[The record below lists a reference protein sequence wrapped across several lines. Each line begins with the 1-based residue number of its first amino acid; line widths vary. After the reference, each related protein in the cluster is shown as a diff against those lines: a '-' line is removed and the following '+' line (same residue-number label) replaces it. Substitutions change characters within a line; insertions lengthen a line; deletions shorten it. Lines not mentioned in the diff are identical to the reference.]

1 MNQNQYQVWIC
12 CELYERGYQHQ
23 DPPFRY
29 RPILAVGEYF
39 GIIEHRYREYYKK
52 IGISM
57 KLLPIKQIE
66 TIDDFYS
73 EYEVADAIPLDE
85 SIGVEVNKI
94 NSVSIEKN
102 PSQDIS
108 QINLPDCSGFRFQN
122 TISSFEEI
130 GANYKIGDL
139 FLLRG
144 HLVTAIKSCEGD
156 KVNPDDFK
164 NIESSELNHYFLG
177 IDASRYHFYAIEENG
192 WFDYKL
198 TTDEFSILGYALTEK
213 AYVYHVNP
221 TTEEYYEE
229 INQSI
234 IHNHP
239 SKKYLFKLYTTEK
252 KELTDRVKK
261 LMKQELEKTPDK
273 SYINRGLGLY
283 YDRDYF
289 EKKKN
294 PIVFIFYD
302 DIPINLLSEIYHTSL
317 EVDCYCF
324 DTKRRTLQSL
334 NELKKGVNEDE
345 IRRLYHLR

>member
-52 IGISM
+52 IGLSM

-66 TIDDFYS
+66 TIHDFYS
-73 EYEVADAIPLDE
+73 EYEIENAIPLNE
-85 SIGVEVNKI
+85 
-94 NSVSIEKN
+94 
-102 PSQDIS
+102 IS
-108 QINLPDCSGFRFQN
+108 QTNLPDCSGFRFQN

-130 GANYKIGDL
+130 RANYKIGDL

-144 HLVTAIKSCEGD
+144 HLVTAIKPCEGD
-156 KVNPDDFK
+156 KVNSDDFK

-198 TTDEFSILGYALTEK
+198 TTNEFSILGYALTEK

-221 TTEEYYEE
+221 TSEEYYEE

-302 DIPINLLSEIYHTSL
+302 DIPINLLSEIYDTSL

-324 DTKRRTLQSL
+324 DTKTRTLQSL

>member
-52 IGISM
+52 IGLSM

-66 TIDDFYS
+66 TIHDFYS
-73 EYEVADAIPLDE
+73 EYKIEDAIPLNE
-85 SIGVEVNKI
+85 
-94 NSVSIEKN
+94 
-102 PSQDIS
+102 IS
-108 QINLPDCSGFRFQN
+108 QTNLPDCSGFRFQN

-130 GANYKIGDL
+130 RSNYKIGDL

-164 NIESSELNHYFLG
+164 NMESSELNHYFLG

-198 TTDEFSILGYALTEK
+198 TTNEFSILGYALTEK

-324 DTKRRTLQSL
+324 DTKTKRLQSL
-334 NELKKGVNEDE
+334 NELKKGGNEKW
-345 IRRLYHLR
+345 IR

>member
-66 TIDDFYS
+66 TIHDFYS
-73 EYEVADAIPLDE
+73 EYEIEDAIPLNE
-85 SIGVEVNKI
+85 
-94 NSVSIEKN
+94 
-102 PSQDIS
+102 IS
-108 QINLPDCSGFRFQN
+108 QTNLPDCSGFRFQN

-144 HLVTAIKSCEGD
+144 HLVIAIKSCEGN
-156 KVNPDDFK
+156 KVNPDDFI
-164 NIESSELNHYFLG
+164 NIESSEPNHYFLG
-177 IDASRYHFYAIEENG
+177 GDASRYHFYAIEEKG

-221 TTEEYYEE
+221 TSEEYYEE

-234 IHNHP
+234 IRNHP

-294 PIVFIFYD
+294 PIIFIFYD
-302 DIPINLLSEIYHTSL
+302 DIPINLLGEIYHTSL

-324 DTKRRTLQSL
+324 DTKTRTLQSL
-334 NELKKGVNEDE
+334 NELKKGMNEDE

>member
-39 GIIEHRYREYYKK
+39 GIIEHQYREYYKK
-52 IGISM
+52 IGLSM

-66 TIDDFYS
+66 TIHDFYS
-73 EYEVADAIPLDE
+73 EYEIEDAIPLNE
-85 SIGVEVNKI
+85 
-94 NSVSIEKN
+94 
-102 PSQDIS
+102 IS
-108 QINLPDCSGFRFQN
+108 QTKLPDCSGFRFQN

-130 GANYKIGDL
+130 RANYKIGDL

-221 TTEEYYEE
+221 TSEEYYEE
-229 INQSI
+229 INRSI

-334 NELKKGVNEDE
+334 NELKKGVNENE

>member
-39 GIIEHRYREYYKK
+39 EIIEHRYREYYKK
-52 IGISM
+52 IGLSM

-66 TIDDFYS
+66 TIHDFYS
-73 EYEVADAIPLDE
+73 EYEIEDAIPLNE
-85 SIGVEVNKI
+85 
-94 NSVSIEKN
+94 
-102 PSQDIS
+102 IS

-122 TISSFEEI
+122 TVSSFEEI
-130 GANYKIGDL
+130 RSNYKIGDL

-198 TTDEFSILGYALTEK
+198 TTNEFSILGYALTEK

-221 TTEEYYEE
+221 TTEDYYEE

-273 SYINRGLGLY
+273 SYINRGIGLY

-294 PIVFIFYD
+294 PIIFIFYD
-302 DIPINLLSEIYHTSL
+302 DIPINLLGEIYHTSL

-324 DTKRRTLQSL
+324 DTKTRALQSL
-334 NELKKGVNEDE
+334 NELKKGVNENE

>member
-66 TIDDFYS
+66 TIHDFYS
-73 EYEVADAIPLDE
+73 EYEIEDAIPLNE
-85 SIGVEVNKI
+85 
-94 NSVSIEKN
+94 
-102 PSQDIS
+102 IS
-108 QINLPDCSGFRFQN
+108 QTNLPDCSGFRFQN

-144 HLVTAIKSCEGD
+144 HLVIAIKSCEGN
-156 KVNPDDFK
+156 KVNPDDFI
-164 NIESSELNHYFLG
+164 NIESSEPNHYFLG
-177 IDASRYHFYAIEENG
+177 GDASRYHFYAIEEKG

-221 TTEEYYEE
+221 TSEEYYEE

-234 IHNHP
+234 IRNHP

-302 DIPINLLSEIYHTSL
+302 DIPIDLLNEIYHTSL

-324 DTKRRTLQSL
+324 DTKT
-334 NELKKGVNEDE
+334 K
-345 IRRLYHLR
+345 

>member
-12 CELYERGYQHQ
+12 CELYERGYRHQ

-39 GIIEHRYREYYKK
+39 GIIEHRYREHYKK
-52 IGISM
+52 IGLSM

-66 TIDDFYS
+66 TIYDFYS
-73 EYEVADAIPLDE
+73 EYEIEDAIPLNE
-85 SIGVEVNKI
+85 
-94 NSVSIEKN
+94 
-102 PSQDIS
+102 IS

-130 GANYKIGDL
+130 RSNYKIGDL

-144 HLVTAIKSCEGD
+144 HLVTAMKSCEGD

-164 NIESSELNHYFLG
+164 NMESSELNHYFLG

-198 TTDEFSILGYALTEK
+198 TTDEFSIIGYALTEK

-273 SYINRGLGLY
+273 SYINRGLGIY

>member
-52 IGISM
+52 IGLSM

-66 TIDDFYS
+66 TIHDFYS
-73 EYEVADAIPLDE
+73 EYEIEDAIPLNE
-85 SIGVEVNKI
+85 
-94 NSVSIEKN
+94 
-102 PSQDIS
+102 IS
-108 QINLPDCSGFRFQN
+108 QTNLPDCSGFRFQN

-144 HLVTAIKSCEGD
+144 HLVTAMKSCEGD

-164 NIESSELNHYFLG
+164 NMESSELNHYFLG

-261 LMKQELEKTPDK
+261 LMKQELDKTPDK
-273 SYINRGLGLY
+273 NYINRGLGLY

-302 DIPINLLSEIYHTSL
+302 DIPIDLLNEIYHTSL

-324 DTKRRTLQSL
+324 DTKTKRLQSL
-334 NELKKGVNEDE
+334 NELKKGGNEKW
-345 IRRLYHLR
+345 IR

>member
-39 GIIEHRYREYYKK
+39 GIIEHQYREYYKK
-52 IGISM
+52 IGLSM

-66 TIDDFYS
+66 TIHDFYS
-73 EYEVADAIPLDE
+73 EYEIEDAIPLNE
-85 SIGVEVNKI
+85 
-94 NSVSIEKN
+94 
-102 PSQDIS
+102 IS
-108 QINLPDCSGFRFQN
+108 QTNLPDCSGFRFQN

-144 HLVTAIKSCEGD
+144 HLVTAIKSCEGN
-156 KVNPDDFK
+156 KVNPYDFK

-273 SYINRGLGLY
+273 SYINRGIGLY

-324 DTKRRTLQSL
+324 DTKTRALQSL
-334 NELKKGVNEDE
+334 NELKKGMNGDE

>member
-12 CELYERGYQHQ
+12 CELYERGYRHQ

-29 RPILAVGEYF
+29 RPILAVGDYF

-66 TIDDFYS
+66 TIHDFYS
-73 EYEVADAIPLDE
+73 EYEIEDAIPLNE
-85 SIGVEVNKI
+85 
-94 NSVSIEKN
+94 
-102 PSQDIS
+102 IS
-108 QINLPDCSGFRFQN
+108 QTNLPDCSGFRFQN
-122 TISSFEEI
+122 TVSSFEEI

-324 DTKRRTLQSL
+324 DTKVKILQSL
-334 NELKKGVNEDE
+334 NELKKGGNKKW
-345 IRRLYHLR
+345 IR

>member
-39 GIIEHRYREYYKK
+39 GIIEHQYREYYKK
-52 IGISM
+52 IGLSM

-73 EYEVADAIPLDE
+73 EYEIADAIPIDE
-85 SIGVEVNKI
+85 SIGMEVNKI
-94 NSVSIEKN
+94 
-102 PSQDIS
+102 
-108 QINLPDCSGFRFQN
+108 DCSGFRFQLN
-122 TISSFEEI
+122 VSSFEEI
-130 GANYKIGDL
+130 GSNYKIGDL

-144 HLVTAIKSCEGD
+144 HLVIAIKSCEGD
-156 KVNPDDFK
+156 TVNPDDFK
-164 NIESSELNHYFLG
+164 NIESSEPNHYFLG
-177 IDASRYHFYAIEENG
+177 GDASRYHFYAIEEKG

-221 TTEEYYEE
+221 TSEEYYEE

-302 DIPINLLSEIYHTSL
+302 DIPINLLNEIYHTSL
-317 EVDCYCF
+317 EVDCYSF
-324 DTKRRTLQSL
+324 DTKAKRLQSL
-334 NELKKGVNEDE
+334 NELKKGGNEKW
-345 IRRLYHLR
+345 IR

>member
-66 TIDDFYS
+66 TIHDFYS
-73 EYEVADAIPLDE
+73 EYEIEDAIPLNE
-85 SIGVEVNKI
+85 
-94 NSVSIEKN
+94 
-102 PSQDIS
+102 IS
-108 QINLPDCSGFRFQN
+108 QTNLPDCSGFRFQN
-122 TISSFEEI
+122 TVSSFEEI
-130 GANYKIGDL
+130 RSNYKIGDL

-156 KVNPDDFK
+156 KVNPDDFI
-164 NIESSELNHYFLG
+164 NIESSEPNHYFLG

-198 TTDEFSILGYALTEK
+198 TTNEFSILGYALTEK

-221 TTEEYYEE
+221 TSEEYYEE

-234 IHNHP
+234 IHGHP

-302 DIPINLLSEIYHTSL
+302 DIPIDLLNEIYHTSL

-324 DTKRRTLQSL
+324 DTKTKRLQSL
-334 NELKKGVNEDE
+334 NELKKGGNEKW
-345 IRRLYHLR
+345 IR

>member
-23 DPPFRY
+23 DPPFHY

-52 IGISM
+52 IGLSM

-66 TIDDFYS
+66 TIHDFYS
-73 EYEVADAIPLDE
+73 EYEIEDAIPLNE
-85 SIGVEVNKI
+85 
-94 NSVSIEKN
+94 
-102 PSQDIS
+102 IS
-108 QINLPDCSGFRFQN
+108 QTKLPDCSGFRFQN

-130 GANYKIGDL
+130 RANYKIGDL

-324 DTKRRTLQSL
+324 DTKTKRLQSL
-334 NELKKGVNEDE
+334 NELKKGGNEKWF
-345 IRRLYHLR
+345 R

>member
-52 IGISM
+52 IGLSM

-66 TIDDFYS
+66 TIHDFYS
-73 EYEVADAIPLDE
+73 EYEIEDAIPLNE
-85 SIGVEVNKI
+85 STRMEVNKI
-94 NSVSIEKN
+94 NSVSIKKN

-108 QINLPDCSGFRFQN
+108 QMNLPDCSGFRFQFN
-122 TISSFEEI
+122 VSSFEEI

-144 HLVTAIKSCEGD
+144 HLVIAIKSCEGD

-221 TTEEYYEE
+221 TSEEYYEE

-273 SYINRGLGLY
+273 SYINRGIGLY

-294 PIVFIFYD
+294 PIIFIFYD

-324 DTKRRTLQSL
+324 DTKTRALQSL
-334 NELKKGVNEDE
+334 NELKKGMNEDE

>member
-66 TIDDFYS
+66 TIHDFYS
-73 EYEVADAIPLDE
+73 EYEIEDAIPLNE
-85 SIGVEVNKI
+85 
-94 NSVSIEKN
+94 
-102 PSQDIS
+102 IS
-108 QINLPDCSGFRFQN
+108 QTNLPDCSGFRFQN

-144 HLVTAIKSCEGD
+144 HLVIAIKSCEGN
-156 KVNPDDFK
+156 KVNPDDFI
-164 NIESSELNHYFLG
+164 NIESSEPNHYFLG
-177 IDASRYHFYAIEENG
+177 GDASRYHFYAIEEKG

-221 TTEEYYEE
+221 TSEEYYEE

-234 IHNHP
+234 IRNHP

-302 DIPINLLSEIYHTSL
+302 DIPIDLLNEIYHTSL

-324 DTKRRTLQSL
+324 DTKTKRLQSL
-334 NELKKGVNEDE
+334 NELKKGGNEKW
-345 IRRLYHLR
+345 IR

>member
-66 TIDDFYS
+66 TIHDFYS
-73 EYEVADAIPLDE
+73 EYEIEDAIPLNE
-85 SIGVEVNKI
+85 
-94 NSVSIEKN
+94 
-102 PSQDIS
+102 IS
-108 QINLPDCSGFRFQN
+108 QTNLPDCSGFRFQN
-122 TISSFEEI
+122 TVSSFEEI

-177 IDASRYHFYAIEENG
+177 GDASRYHFYAIEEKG

-221 TTEEYYEE
+221 TSEEYYEE

-302 DIPINLLSEIYHTSL
+302 DIPINLLSEIYDTSL

-324 DTKRRTLQSL
+324 DTKTRTLQSL

>member
-66 TIDDFYS
+66 TIHDFYS
-73 EYEVADAIPLDE
+73 EYEIEDAIPLNE
-85 SIGVEVNKI
+85 
-94 NSVSIEKN
+94 
-102 PSQDIS
+102 IS
-108 QINLPDCSGFRFQN
+108 QTNLPDCSGFRFQN
-122 TISSFEEI
+122 TVSSFEEI

-177 IDASRYHFYAIEENG
+177 IDASRYHFYAIEEKG

-221 TTEEYYEE
+221 TSEEYYEE

-234 IHNHP
+234 IRNHP

-302 DIPINLLSEIYHTSL
+302 DIPIDLLNEIYHTSL

-324 DTKRRTLQSL
+324 DTKVKILQSL
-334 NELKKGVNEDE
+334 NELKKGGNKKW
-345 IRRLYHLR
+345 IR

>member
-1 MNQNQYQVWIC
+1 MNQKQYQVWIC

-52 IGISM
+52 IGLSM

-73 EYEVADAIPLDE
+73 EYEIEDAIPLDE

-94 NSVSIEKN
+94 
-102 PSQDIS
+102 
-108 QINLPDCSGFRFQN
+108 DCSGFQFQN
-122 TISSFEEI
+122 TVSSFEEI
-130 GANYKIGDL
+130 GSNYKIGDL

-144 HLVTAIKSCEGD
+144 HLVTAIKSCEGNTL
-156 KVNPDDFK
+156 NPDDFK
-164 NIESSELNHYFLG
+164 NIESSEPNHYFLG
-177 IDASRYHFYAIEENG
+177 GDASRYHFYAIEEKG

-273 SYINRGLGLY
+273 SYINRGLGIY

-302 DIPINLLSEIYHTSL
+302 DIPIDLLNEIYHTSL
-317 EVDCYCF
+317 EADCYCF
-324 DTKRRTLQSL
+324 NTKTRTLQSL

>member
-52 IGISM
+52 IGLSM

-66 TIDDFYS
+66 TIHDFYS
-73 EYEVADAIPLDE
+73 EYEIEDAIPLNE
-85 SIGVEVNKI
+85 
-94 NSVSIEKN
+94 
-102 PSQDIS
+102 IS
-108 QINLPDCSGFRFQN
+108 QTKLPDCSGFRFQN

-130 GANYKIGDL
+130 RANYKIGDL

-221 TTEEYYEE
+221 TSEEYYEE
-229 INQSI
+229 INRSI

-261 LMKQELEKTPDK
+261 LMKQELEKTPCK

>member
-39 GIIEHRYREYYKK
+39 GIIDHRYREYYKK
-52 IGISM
+52 IGLSM

-66 TIDDFYS
+66 TIHDFYS
-73 EYEVADAIPLDE
+73 EYEIEDAIPLNE
-85 SIGVEVNKI
+85 
-94 NSVSIEKN
+94 
-102 PSQDIS
+102 IS
-108 QINLPDCSGFRFQN
+108 QTNLPDCSGFRFQN

-130 GANYKIGDL
+130 RSNYKIGDL

-144 HLVTAIKSCEGD
+144 HLVTAIKPCEGD

-198 TTDEFSILGYALTEK
+198 TTDEFSILGYTLTEK

-261 LMKQELEKTPDK
+261 LMKQELEKTQDK

-324 DTKRRTLQSL
+324 DTKTRTLQSL
-334 NELKKGVNEDE
+334 IELKKGVNEDE